1 MTDRCCHPQLW
12 GAAFWAV
19 FGVTLALPILGGCNR
34 AAPAAAEQPVP
45 KVTVMAVA
53 RQETI
58 DADEY
63 TGRTEAS
70 KTVEVRSRLFGYLK
84 TIEFQDGDFVEEG
97 KTLFTIEPDEYEAI
111 HQQSVS
117 RIDLNSANLELAKA
131 KLARDATLVK
141 NGSVSKEEYEE
152 SVAAV
157 KASEAAITAARA
169 DANRTAVDLKYTVI
183 KAPIAGRIDRA
194 LVSEGNLL
202 TGGQGSGTLLTKI
215 VSEQPMY
222 VYFDV
227 DERSLLRYMRQRDEG
242 QDAAPGSLRNAGIPC
257 YLQLADESDF
267 SHVGVLDFV
276 ESEVNPSTGTARLRG
291 VFPNEDRQLASGL
304 FVRVKIPVSQ
314 PYEALLIP
322 EQALATDQNI
332 KFVYVVGDDAAAER
346 RTVELGAQRGDFR
359 IIKSG
364 LEAGERVIVKGLQRV
379 KPGQKVEAEVAE
391 AKLPP
396 PDVTPTAESATPI
409 ETSPMETPTGE
420 PRPTTVRR
428 PIVSEHSEAA
438 PTTSSTPDAG
448 APSGTAVPK
457 SPRHAKER

>member
-1 MTDRCCHPQLW
+1 
-12 GAAFWAV
+12 
-19 FGVTLALPILGGCNR
+19 
-34 AAPAAAEQPVP
+34 
-45 KVTVMAVA
+45 
-53 RQETI
+53 
-58 DADEY
+58 
-63 TGRTEAS
+63 
-70 KTVEVRSRLFGYLK
+70 
-84 TIEFQDGDFVEEG
+84 
-97 KTLFTIEPDEYEAI
+97 
-111 HQQSVS
+111 
-117 RIDLNSANLELAKA
+117 
-131 KLARDATLVK
+131 
-141 NGSVSKEEYEE
+141 
-152 SVAAV
+152 
-157 KASEAAITAARA
+157 
-169 DANRTAVDLKYTVI
+169 
-183 KAPIAGRIDRA
+183 
-194 LVSEGNLL
+194 
-202 TGGQGSGTLLTKI
+202 
-215 VSEQPMY
+215 
-222 VYFDV
+222 
-227 DERSLLRYMRQRDEG
+227 MRQRDEG